1 MIPFSLLVW
10 GWPRLRNAVNHR
22 YYNRAKGFGRTRF
35 LGKKEWFPKMIPV
48 HWLRWLA
55 AYNAWLLIV
64 GITYITIIGV
74 LGTLLT
80 SVGWELKLTWGA
92 VIYNLFFARANG
104 EPNGAHIISYLG
116 VPLFALVVSYKCR
129 PFQPIHWDKL
139 TTQAFGDIF
148 QGGIAA
154 LFLGSAHE
162 AIWIVFY
169 YIGYG
174 QYVSWDIVTNIIRDI
189 SFCVMLVILILAFWK
204 YPGRTIPMKIFVTPL
219 ILFTIYC
226 GAWFFL
232 PHLIDPSFYNWFPIT
247 TINNPNFGT
256 GLYAETPWFPDLGTN
271 VMEVGSWLL
280 IYLSFIY
287 QVLRLD
293 RRTLV

>member
-1 MIPFSLLVW
+1 
-10 GWPRLRNAVNHR
+10 
-22 YYNRAKGFGRTRF
+22 
-35 LGKKEWFPKMIPV
+35 MIPV

-55 AYNAWLLIV
+55 VYNAWLLIV

-104 EPNGAHIISYLG
+104 TPNGAHIISYLG

-129 PFQPIHWDKL
+129 PFQPINWGRL

-154 LFLGSAHE
+154 LFLGAAHE

-169 YIGYG
+169 YAGYW
-174 QYVSWDIVTNIIRDI
+174 QYVSWSIVTNIIRDA
-189 SFCVMLVILILAFWK
+189 SFC
-204 YPGRTIPMKIFVTPL
+204 
-219 ILFTIYC
+219 
-226 GAWFFL
+226 
-232 PHLIDPSFYNWFPIT
+232 
-247 TINNPNFGT
+247 
-256 GLYAETPWFPDLGTN
+256 
-271 VMEVGSWLL
+271 
-280 IYLSFIY
+280 
-287 QVLRLD
+287 
-293 RRTLV
+293 